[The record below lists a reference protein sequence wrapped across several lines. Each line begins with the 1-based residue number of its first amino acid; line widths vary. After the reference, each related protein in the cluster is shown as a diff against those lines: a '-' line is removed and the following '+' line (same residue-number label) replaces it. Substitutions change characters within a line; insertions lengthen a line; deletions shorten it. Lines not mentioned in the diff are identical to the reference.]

1 MDKRI
6 LIISADNLGIGIDQV
21 PYQHFEYLK
30 YPVLIG
36 EEEYRES
43 ETYSAKWL
51 LERFIKEKI
60 AAKSSSLSR
69 AEMTNLI
76 EKNVNNYDLIIQ
88 VVMGSNMSA
97 ATFNIA
103 EEVKEK
109 FRERI
114 PVINIDSR
122 QVTGGIGAVLLRLI
136 DIIETTDDVE
146 GIKKQAEELVVNT
159 FSYYVTPDLNYL
171 YRGGR
176 IGKAKALLGSV
187 LRMLPVI
194 GLMGDDPEGVVVPVG
209 QGRTYKQVNSL
220 IINSIR
226 EKMNEKK
233 ADKITI
239 SIISGDESNS
249 EAINGLRQE
258 LVSSVP
264 VEKLVTGKLH
274 LVEAIYMGPG
284 GYGITVCMK

>member
-109 FRERI
+109 FKDRI

-122 QVTGGIGAVLLRLI
+122 QVVGGIGAVLLRLI
-136 DIIETTDDVE
+136 DIIKTTDDVE

>member
-1 MDKRI
+1 MNKRI
-6 LIISADNLGIGIDQV
+6 LIISADNLGISIDQV
-21 PYQHFEYLK
+21 PYQRFEYLK

-36 EEEYRES
+36 EKEYRES

-136 DIIETTDDVE
+136 DIIKTTDDVE

-233 ADKITI
+233 AEDIMVA
-239 SIISGDESNS
+239 IISGDESNRD
-249 EAINGLRQE
+249 AIDNLKREFEGSISCKNLIY
-258 LVSSVP
+258 
-264 VEKLVTGKLH
+264 GKLH

-284 GYGITVCMK
+284 GYSLSVCMK

>member
-1 MDKRI
+1 MNKRI
-6 LIISADNLGIGIDQV
+6 MIISADNLGIGIDQV
-21 PYQHFEYLK
+21 PYQRFEYLK

-36 EEEYRES
+36 EKEYRES
-43 ETYSAKWL
+43 ETYSASWL
-51 LERFIKEKI
+51 LERFVKEKI
-60 AAKSSSLSR
+60 TAKSSSLSR
-69 AEMTNLI
+69 AEMTDLI

-109 FRERI
+109 FKDLI

-122 QVTGGIGAVLLRLI
+122 QVVGGIGAVLLRLI
-136 DIIETTDDVE
+136 DIIKTTDDDE
-146 GIKKQAEELVVNT
+146 TIKKQAGELVTNT

-171 YRGGR
+171 NRGGR

-187 LRMLPVI
+187 LRVLPVI
-194 GLMGDDPEGVVVPVG
+194 GLMGDDPEGEIVPLG
-209 QGRTYKQVNSL
+209 QGRTYKQVNSM

-226 EKMNEKK
+226 EKMNENK
-233 ADKITI
+233 AEDITVA
-239 SIISGDESNS
+239 IISGDESNRD
-249 EAINGLRQE
+249 AIDSLKKE
-258 LVSSVP
+258 FESSIP
-264 VEKLVTGKLH
+264 CKKLVYGKLH

-284 GYGITVCMK
+284 GYGISVCMK

>member
-6 LIISADNLGIGIDQV
+6 LIISADNLGISIDQV
-21 PYQHFEYLK
+21 PYQRFEYLK

-36 EEEYRES
+36 EKEYRES
-43 ETYSAKWL
+43 EIYSASWL
-51 LERFIKEKI
+51 MERFIKEKI
-60 AAKSSSLSR
+60 TAKSSSLSR

-109 FRERI
+109 FKDRI

-122 QVTGGIGAVLLRLI
+122 QVVGGIGAVLLRLI

-187 LRMLPVI
+187 LRVLPVI
-194 GLMGDDPEGVVVPVG
+194 GLMGDDPEGSIVPVG
-209 QGRTYKQVNSL
+209 QGRTFKQANSL
-220 IINSIR
+220 IINSIK

-233 ADKITI
+233 AKDITVA
-239 SIISGDESNS
+239 IISGDESKRD
-249 EAINGLRQE
+249 AIDDLKREFEGSISCKNLIY
-258 LVSSVP
+258 
-264 VEKLVTGKLH
+264 GKLH

-284 GYGITVCMK
+284 GYSLSVCMK

>member
-1 MDKRI
+1 MNKRI
-6 LIISADNLGIGIDQV
+6 LIISADNLGISIDQV
-21 PYQHFEYLK
+21 PYQRFEYLK

-36 EEEYRES
+36 EKEYRES

-109 FRERI
+109 FKDRI

-122 QVTGGIGAVLLRLI
+122 QVVGGIGAVLLRLI
-136 DIIETTDDVE
+136 DIIETIDDVE

-187 LRMLPVI
+187 LRVLPVI
-194 GLMGDDPEGVVVPVG
+194 GLMGDDPEGEIVPLG

-220 IINSIR
+220 IINSVM
-226 EKMNEKK
+226 EKMNERK
-233 ADKITI
+233 AEEIAVA
-239 SIISGDESNS
+239 IISGDESNRT
-249 EAINGLRQE
+249 EINNLKRE
-258 LVSSVP
+258 FEDSISCKNLIY
-264 VEKLVTGKLH
+264 GKLH

-284 GYGITVCMK
+284 

>member
-1 MDKRI
+1 MNKRI
-6 LIISADNLGIGIDQV
+6 LIISADNLGISIDQV
-21 PYQHFEYLK
+21 PYQRFEYLK

-36 EEEYRES
+36 EKEYRES
-43 ETYSAKWL
+43 EIYSASWL
-51 LERFIKEKI
+51 MERFIKEKI
-60 AAKSSSLSR
+60 TAKSSSLSR

-109 FRERI
+109 FKDRI

-122 QVTGGIGAVLLRLI
+122 QVVGGIGAVLLRLI
-136 DIIETTDDVE
+136 DIIKTTDDVE

-187 LRMLPVI
+187 LRVLPVI

-233 ADKITI
+233 AEDIMVA
-239 SIISGDESNS
+239 IISGDESNRD
-249 EAINGLRQE
+249 AIDNLKREFEGSISCKNLIY
-258 LVSSVP
+258 
-264 VEKLVTGKLH
+264 GKLH

-284 GYGITVCMK
+284 GYSLSVCMK

>member
-1 MDKRI
+1 MNKRI
-6 LIISADNLGIGIDQV
+6 LIISADNLGISIDQV
-21 PYQHFEYLK
+21 PYQRFEYLK

-36 EEEYRES
+36 EKEYRES
-43 ETYSAKWL
+43 EIYSASWL
-51 LERFIKEKI
+51 MERFIKEKI
-60 AAKSSSLSR
+60 TAKSSSLSR

-109 FRERI
+109 FKDRI

-122 QVTGGIGAVLLRLI
+122 QVVGGIGAVLLRLI

-187 LRMLPVI
+187 LRVLPVI

>member
-1 MDKRI
+1 MNKRI
-6 LIISADNLGIGIDQV
+6 LIISADNLGISIDQV

-36 EEEYRES
+36 EKEYRES
-43 ETYSAKWL
+43 ETYSASWL
-51 LERFIKEKI
+51 LERFVKEKI
-60 AAKSSSLSR
+60 TAKSSSLSR
-69 AEMTNLI
+69 AEMTDLI

-109 FRERI
+109 FKERI

-122 QVTGGIGAVLLRLI
+122 QVVGGTGAVLLRLI
-136 DIIETTDDVE
+136 DIIKTTDDDE
-146 GIKKQAEELVVNT
+146 TIKKQAGELVTNT
-159 FSYYVTPDLNYL
+159 FSYFVTPDLNYL
-171 YRGGR
+171 NRGGR

-187 LRMLPVI
+187 LRVSPVI
-194 GLMGDDPEGVVVPVG
+194 GLMGDEPDGEIVPLG
-209 QGRTYKQVNSL
+209 QGRTYKQVNSI

-233 ADKITI
+233 AEDITVA
-239 SIISGDESNS
+239 IISGDESKRD
-249 EAINGLRQE
+249 AIDDLKREFEGSIPCKNLIY
-258 LVSSVP
+258 
-264 VEKLVTGKLH
+264 GKLH

-284 GYGITVCMK
+284 GYGISVCMK

>member
-136 DIIETTDDVE
+136 DIIKTTGDVE

-233 ADKITI
+233 AEDIMVA
-239 SIISGDESNS
+239 IISGDESNRD
-249 EAINGLRQE
+249 AIDNLKREFEGSISCKNLIY
-258 LVSSVP
+258 
-264 VEKLVTGKLH
+264 GKLH

-284 GYGITVCMK
+284 GYSLSVCMK

>member
-1 MDKRI
+1 
-6 LIISADNLGIGIDQV
+6 
-21 PYQHFEYLK
+21 
-30 YPVLIG
+30 
-36 EEEYRES
+36 
-43 ETYSAKWL
+43 
-51 LERFIKEKI
+51 
-60 AAKSSSLSR
+60 
-69 AEMTNLI
+69 
-76 EKNVNNYDLIIQ
+76 
-88 VVMGSNMSA
+88 
-97 ATFNIA
+97 
-103 EEVKEK
+103 
-109 FRERI
+109 
-114 PVINIDSR
+114 
-122 QVTGGIGAVLLRLI
+122 
-136 DIIETTDDVE
+136 
-146 GIKKQAEELVVNT
+146 
-159 FSYYVTPDLNYL
+159 
-171 YRGGR
+171 
-176 IGKAKALLGSV
+176 
-187 LRMLPVI
+187 MLPVI

>member
-122 QVTGGIGAVLLRLI
+122 QVVGGIGAVLLRLI
-136 DIIETTDDVE
+136 DIIKTTDDVE

-226 EKMNEKK
+226 ENLHVILCM
-233 ADKITI
+233 
-239 SIISGDESNS
+239 S
-249 EAINGLRQE
+249 
-258 LVSSVP
+258 P
-264 VEKLVTGKLH
+264 VG
-274 LVEAIYMGPG
+274 
-284 GYGITVCMK
+284 

>member
-109 FRERI
+109 FKDRI

-136 DIIETTDDVE
+136 DIIKTTDDVE

-233 ADKITI
+233 AEDIMVA
-239 SIISGDESNS
+239 IISGDESNRD
-249 EAINGLRQE
+249 AIDNLKREFEGSISCKNLIY
-258 LVSSVP
+258 
-264 VEKLVTGKLH
+264 GKLH

-284 GYGITVCMK
+284 GYSLSVCMK

>member
-1 MDKRI
+1 MNKRI
-6 LIISADNLGIGIDQV
+6 LIISADNLGISIDQV
-21 PYQHFEYLK
+21 PYQRFEYLK

-36 EEEYRES
+36 EKEYRES
-43 ETYSAKWL
+43 EIYSASWL
-51 LERFIKEKI
+51 MERFIKEKI
-60 AAKSSSLSR
+60 TAKSSSLSR

-136 DIIETTDDVE
+136 DIIKTTDDVE

>member
-136 DIIETTDDVE
+136 DIIKTTDDVE

-233 ADKITI
+233 AEDIMVA
-239 SIISGDESNS
+239 IISGDESNRD
-249 EAINGLRQE
+249 AIDNLKREFEGSISCKNLIY
-258 LVSSVP
+258 
-264 VEKLVTGKLH
+264 GKLH

-284 GYGITVCMK
+284 GYSLSVCMK

>member
-1 MDKRI
+1 MNKRI
-6 LIISADNLGIGIDQV
+6 LIISADNLGISIDQV
-21 PYQHFEYLK
+21 PYQRFEYLK

-36 EEEYRES
+36 EKEYRES
-43 ETYSAKWL
+43 EIYSASWL
-51 LERFIKEKI
+51 MERFIKEKI
-60 AAKSSSLSR
+60 TAKSSSLSR

-109 FRERI
+109 FKDRI

-122 QVTGGIGAVLLRLI
+122 QVVGGIGAVLLRLI

-233 ADKITI
+233 AEDIMVA
-239 SIISGDESNS
+239 IISGDESNRD
-249 EAINGLRQE
+249 AIDNLKREFEGSISCKNLIY
-258 LVSSVP
+258 
-264 VEKLVTGKLH
+264 GKLH

-284 GYGITVCMK
+284 GYSLSVCMK

>member
-114 PVINIDSR
+114 LVINIDSR

-136 DIIETTDDVE
+136 DIIKTTDDVE

>member
-1 MDKRI
+1 MNKRI
-6 LIISADNLGIGIDQV
+6 LIISADNLGISIDQV
-21 PYQHFEYLK
+21 PYQRFEYLK

-36 EEEYRES
+36 EKEYRES
-43 ETYSAKWL
+43 EIYSASWL
-51 LERFIKEKI
+51 MERFIKEKI
-60 AAKSSSLSR
+60 TAKSSSLSR

-109 FRERI
+109 FKDRI

-122 QVTGGIGAVLLRLI
+122 QVVGGIGAVLLRLI

-233 ADKITI
+233 AEDIMVA
-239 SIISGDESNS
+239 IISGDESKRD
-249 EAINGLRQE
+249 AIDDLKREFEGSIPCKNLIY
-258 LVSSVP
+258 
-264 VEKLVTGKLH
+264 GKLH

-284 GYGITVCMK
+284 GYSLSVCMK

>member
-233 ADKITI
+233 AEDIMVA
-239 SIISGDESNS
+239 IISGDESNRD
-249 EAINGLRQE
+249 AIDNLKREFEGSISCKNLIY
-258 LVSSVP
+258 
-264 VEKLVTGKLH
+264 GKLH

-284 GYGITVCMK
+284 GYSLSVCMK

>member
-1 MDKRI
+1 MNMRI

-109 FRERI
+109 FKDRI

-122 QVTGGIGAVLLRLI
+122 QVVGGIGAVLLRLI
-136 DIIETTDDVE
+136 DIIKTTDDVE

-233 ADKITI
+233 AEDIMVA
-239 SIISGDESNS
+239 IISGDESNRD
-249 EAINGLRQE
+249 AIDNLKREFEGSISCKNLIY
-258 LVSSVP
+258 
-264 VEKLVTGKLH
+264 GKLH

-284 GYGITVCMK
+284 GYSLSVCMK

>member
-1 MDKRI
+1 MNKRI
-6 LIISADNLGIGIDQV
+6 LIISADNLGISIDQV
-21 PYQHFEYLK
+21 PYQRFEYLK

-36 EEEYRES
+36 EKEYRES
-43 ETYSAKWL
+43 EIYSASWL
-51 LERFIKEKI
+51 MERFIKEKI
-60 AAKSSSLSR
+60 TAKSSSLSR

-122 QVTGGIGAVLLRLI
+122 QVVGGIGAVLLRLI

-233 ADKITI
+233 AEDIMVA
-239 SIISGDESNS
+239 IISGDESNRD
-249 EAINGLRQE
+249 AIDNLKREFEGSISCKNLIY
-258 LVSSVP
+258 
-264 VEKLVTGKLH
+264 GKLH

-284 GYGITVCMK
+284 GYSLSVCMK

>member
-1 MDKRI
+1 MNKRI
-6 LIISADNLGIGIDQV
+6 LIISADNLGISIDQV
-21 PYQHFEYLK
+21 PYQRFEYLK
-30 YPVLIG
+30 YPVLI
-36 EEEYRES
+36 EEKEYRES

-136 DIIETTDDVE
+136 DIIKTTDDVE

-220 IINSIR
+220 IINSIG

-233 ADKITI
+233 AEDIMVA
-239 SIISGDESNS
+239 IISGDESNRD
-249 EAINGLRQE
+249 AIDNLKREFEGSISCKNLIY
-258 LVSSVP
+258 
-264 VEKLVTGKLH
+264 GKLH

-284 GYGITVCMK
+284 GYSLSVCMK

>member
-109 FRERI
+109 FKDRI

-122 QVTGGIGAVLLRLI
+122 QVVGGIGAVLLRLI
-136 DIIETTDDVE
+136 DIIKTTDDVE

-233 ADKITI
+233 AEDIMVA
-239 SIISGDESNS
+239 IISGDESNRD
-249 EAINGLRQE
+249 AIDNLKREFEGSISCKNLIY
-258 LVSSVP
+258 
-264 VEKLVTGKLH
+264 GKLH

-284 GYGITVCMK
+284 GYSLSVCMK

>member
-122 QVTGGIGAVLLRLI
+122 QVVGGIGAVLLRLI
-136 DIIETTDDVE
+136 DIIKTTDDVE

-233 ADKITI
+233 AEDIMVA
-239 SIISGDESNS
+239 IISGDESNRD
-249 EAINGLRQE
+249 AIDNLKREFEGSISCKNLIY
-258 LVSSVP
+258 
-264 VEKLVTGKLH
+264 GKLH

-284 GYGITVCMK
+284 GYSLSVCMK

>member
-109 FRERI
+109 FKDRI

-122 QVTGGIGAVLLRLI
+122 QVVGGIGAVLLRLI

-233 ADKITI
+233 AEDIMVA
-239 SIISGDESNS
+239 IISGDESNRD
-249 EAINGLRQE
+249 AIDNLKREFEGSISCKNLIY
-258 LVSSVP
+258 
-264 VEKLVTGKLH
+264 GKLH

-284 GYGITVCMK
+284 GYSLSVCMK

>member
-1 MDKRI
+1 MNKRI
-6 LIISADNLGIGIDQV
+6 LIISADNLGISIDQV
-21 PYQHFEYLK
+21 PYQRFEYLK
-30 YPVLIG
+30 YPVLI
-36 EEEYRES
+36 EEKEYRES
-43 ETYSAKWL
+43 EIYSASWL
-51 LERFIKEKI
+51 IERFINEKI
-60 AAKSSSLSR
+60 TARSSSLSR
-69 AEMTNLI
+69 SEMANLI

-88 VVMGSNMSA
+88 VLMGSNMSA

-136 DIIETTDDVE
+136 DIIKTTDDVE

>member
-136 DIIETTDDVE
+136 DIIKTTDDVE

>member
-1 MDKRI
+1 MNMRI
-6 LIISADNLGIGIDQV
+6 LIISADNLGISIEQV

-30 YPVLIG
+30 YPVLVG
-36 EEEYRES
+36 EKEYRET
-43 ETYSAKWL
+43 ETFTASWL

-60 AAKSSSLSR
+60 TAKSSSLSR
-69 AEMTNLI
+69 AEMTDLI
-76 EKNVNNYDLIIQ
+76 EKNINNYDLIIHI
-88 VVMGSNMSA
+88 VMGSNMSA

-103 EEVKEK
+103 EEVREK
-109 FRERI
+109 YKGKVNI
-114 PVINIDSR
+114 INVDTR
-122 QVTGGIGAVLLRLI
+122 QVVGGVGVILLRLI
-136 DIIETTDDVE
+136 DIIKENE
-146 GIKKQAEELVVNT
+146 KEEEIRNRARELLVNT

-176 IGKAKALLGSV
+176 IGKAKAFLGSV
-187 LRMLPVI
+187 LRVLPVV
-194 GLMGDDPEGVVVPVG
+194 GLMGDDPEGEVVPIG
-209 QGRTYKQVNSL
+209 QERTYKQANSL
-220 IINSIR
+220 IINSIM

-233 ADKITI
+233 ADKITV

-258 LVSSVP
+258 FVSSVP